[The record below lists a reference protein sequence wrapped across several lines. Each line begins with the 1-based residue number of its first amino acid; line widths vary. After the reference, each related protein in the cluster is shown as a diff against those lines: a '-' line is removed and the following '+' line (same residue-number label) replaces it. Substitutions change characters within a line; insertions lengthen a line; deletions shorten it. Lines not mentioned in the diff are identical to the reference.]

1 MGFWQCEFMKNIIQA
16 SLAVLFLIS
25 SQALTA
31 SDTDVFLIKAESVTI
46 EDKKMNE
53 VDGSVHIYGK

>member
-1 MGFWQCEFMKNIIQA
+1 MKNIIQA